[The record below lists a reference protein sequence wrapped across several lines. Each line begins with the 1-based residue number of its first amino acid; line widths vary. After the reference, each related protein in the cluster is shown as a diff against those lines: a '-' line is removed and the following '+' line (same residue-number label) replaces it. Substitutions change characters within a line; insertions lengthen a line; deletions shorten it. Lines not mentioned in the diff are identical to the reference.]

1 MVKAHIGNEHYLTA
15 ISAGSNTLI
24 ADEPVDKGGKGKGF
38 SPMEL
43 LAASLASCTGITLR
57 MYANRKQWHVGNIDV
72 TVSIEKEQAIDATRF
87 ERVISF
93 SEDLGEE
100 HIAKLL
106 HIANHCP
113 VHKLLIQTI
122 LINTTI

>member
-1 MVKAHIGNEHYLTA
+1 
-15 ISAGSNTLI
+15 
-24 ADEPVDKGGKGKGF
+24 
-38 SPMEL
+38 MEL

>member
-57 MYANRKQWHVGNIDV
+57 MYANRKQWHIGNIDV

-93 SEDLGEE
+93 SEDPGEE

-113 VHKLLIQTI
+113 VHKLLTQTI